1 MTTLGLLIGSLPLA
15 RTQHHLTQL
24 LTDSAPPGVEVT
36 LLDPHRLPH
45 HAPYSDVPTPTAAHE
60 WKRALAGVDGLVV
73 LTPTVERSIPGSLKN
88 ALDWAGGMSG
98 VNTLAGL
105 PTVIAGVSVGTL
117 PRFAAIQHL
126 RTVLGDAGA
135 ALRSQPETVLFAAPE
150 AFDDSDTPVD
160 ADLVAEA
167 RDLMSAAA
175 GLAVHERRAATAR
188 AATQTMDPIAEVIA
202 APLAPISPA
211 DGIKVA

>member
-15 RTQHHLTQL
+15 RTQHHLAQL
-24 LTDSAPPGVEVT
+24 LTDSAPPGVQVT
-36 LLDPHRLPH
+36 VLDPHQLPH
-45 HAPYSDVPTPTAAHE
+45 HAPYSDVPTPSAAHE
-60 WKRALAGVDGLVV
+60 WKRTLAAVDGLVV

-88 ALDWAGGMSG
+88 ALDWAGGQSG
-98 VNTLAGL
+98 INTLSGL

-117 PRFAAIQHL
+117 PRFASIQHL

-135 ALRSQPETVLFAAPE
+135 ALKSQPETVLFAAPE
-150 AFDDSDTPVD
+150 AFDHAGSPVD

-188 AATQTMDPIAEVIA
+188 ATTQTLDPVAEVMA
-202 APLAPISPA
+202 APPAPASPA
-211 DGIKVA
+211 DGIRVA